1 MYGALDLGPEFSSW
15 GEADYVHNLTIVNNT
30 VRDCN
35 YLSKAAAAFML
46 RGDGENPMN
55 DNNNITINALTI
67 VNTAA
72 SNLNIGASEAV
83 SLGDVDFI
91 DAYGINYTLW
101 ESWPRTVTTFENVSF
116 KSVTGNRC
124 NDGKVGKEGIKIAT
138 MEGTVNGSGESALPM
153 C

>member
-1 MYGALDLGPEFSSW
+1 
-15 GEADYVHNLTIVNNT
+15 
-30 VRDCN
+30 
-35 YLSKAAAAFML
+35 ML

-55 DNNNITINALTI
+55 GNNDITINALTI

-91 DAYGINYTLW
+91 DAYGINYTFW
-101 ESWPRTVTTFENVSF
+101 ESWPRAVTTFENVSF
-116 KSVTGNRC
+116 KGVTGNRC
-124 NDGKVGKEGIKIAT
+124 IDGKIGKEGIKIAT